1 MGLFMS
7 SWLSRVFHDNVL
19 LVVFLCPVCFLRGF
33 AMTESVLLNVVIKVC
48 GVKCGPAA
56 LTRLE
61 FQIELS
67 C

>member
-1 MGLFMS
+1 
-7 SWLSRVFHDNVL
+7 
-19 LVVFLCPVCFLRGF
+19 
-33 AMTESVLLNVVIKVC
+33 MTNSLLLNVAIKAC
-48 GVKCGPAA
+48 GVKWGPAA